1 MPAELRINIFDV
13 VANVG
18 GEETDFEATAM
29 MTEQSL
35 LVSNGL
41 LSPEA
46 ESIDRTYGE
55 LDPVIWRAIH

>member
-1 MPAELRINIFDV
+1 MPAELRIHIFDV

-41 LSPEA
+41 LSSEA